1 MLRDVLGHRIR
12 KHCYFEFVNEM
23 EKYYI
28 YKDNVY
34 QIIRMSKHYKLDG
47 GWYVDVFVRNAY
59 TGKRSNYLMPL
70 KSFRERTLFKN
81 KPTQSE
87 QTKFVRKI
95 NKDNTSLNFIN
106 EKFDVTDKISET
118 YFESEY
124 DFKKFSNKIISFFS
138 LLKRRGYKKI
148 SLNFSDGYYVEYG
161 ETYSTLKFE
170 FS

>member
-70 KSFRERTLFKN
+70 KNFRERTLFKN
-81 KPTQSE
+81 KP
-87 QTKFVRKI
+87 KI

-106 EKFDVTDKISET
+106 EKFDVTDKISQT
-118 YFESEY
+118 CFESEY

-138 LLKRRGYKKI
+138 LLKRRGYKNI

-170 FS
+170 FSYDRLKKQ